1 MIARLVRTGLGPLF
15 LLYFLAAQGA
25 VVAGT
30 VDIPLEQ
37 ADGSSLILDTPAQS
51 LVTLSPHL
59 TELVFAAGA
68 GELIVA
74 TVEFSEFPDTAREI
88 PRIGDAFR
96 LDIER
101 IVALHPELVIAW
113 DSGNPRPA
121 IEQLRSLGIPVWSV
135 EIREMTGIPQ
145 TIESIG
151 RATGHQPSA
160 AQAARKF
167 RDRQALLVNR
177 YHSEK
182 TLEYFY
188 QVDARPLFTINGEH
202 LISKSLG
209 LCGGRNVFENEEGL
223 AFQVAHESVIVA
235 NPDAM
240 FAPWLEGGRD
250 PLSDW
255 RSWPGMQAVQHGAL
269 FLLNAD
275 KISRATPRLLDS
287 LEQAC
292 KLLHQLRERKNDE

>member
-1 MIARLVRTGLGPLF
+1 MIARLVRAGLGPLF
-15 LLYFLAAQGA
+15 LLYFLATHGD
-25 VVAGT
+25 VIAGT
-30 VDIPLEQ
+30 VVIQLEQ
-37 ADGSSLILDTPAQS
+37 ADGSSLTLETPARS

-68 GELIVA
+68 GELIAA
-74 TVEFSEFPDTAREI
+74 TVEFSEFPDAAREI

-101 IVALHPELVIAW
+101 IVTLHPELVIAW

-135 EIREMTGIPQ
+135 EIREMTEIPQ

-151 RATGHQPSA
+151 RATGHRQSA

-167 RDRQALLVNR
+167 RDRQALLVDR
-177 YHSEK
+177 YQNEN

-202 LISKSLG
+202 LISKGLS
-209 LCGGRNVFENEEGL
+209 LCGGHNIFNNEEGF
-223 AFQVAHESVIVA
+223 AFQVSHESVVIS
-235 NPDAM
+235 NPDAL
-240 FAPWLEGGRD
+240 FAPWLEDNAD
-250 PLSDW
+250 PFTDW
-255 RSWPGMQAVQHGAL
+255 RSWPAMQAVQNDAL

-292 KLLHQLRERKNDE
+292 KLLHQLRERKKR